1 VTLAVGI
8 DVGASKIAAGL
19 VDTSRG
25 TLIEAIRRPN
35 PGDPLEAL
43 ELCGRMAAELSPSGP
58 RPVGIGLCE
67 LVAPDGEITS
77 GVSVD
82 WRDLDVAS
90 VLPGVR
96 VESDVRAA
104 AAAEARY
111 GAARG
116 AASALYL
123 NIGSGISHCLLLD
136 GVPFAGARGNALVT
150 GAPPVE
156 EWSSGVGLARHAATG
171 SSEAALSDP
180 GHAQLVEDA
189 ARRLGAALATLVNA
203 LDPELVVIGG
213 GLGLDPHYMEMVVG
227 AARPLIYAPATAAL
241 PIVPARLGS
250 DAGVIGAAALA
261 VEAGTGAPR
270 ART

>member
-1 VTLAVGI
+1 VSLAVGI

-25 TLIEAIRRPN
+25 TVLEATRRPN

-43 ELCGRMAAELSPSGP
+43 ETCARMAEELSPSDP

-90 VLPGVR
+90 VVPGAR

-111 GAARG
+111 GAACG

-123 NIGSGISHCLLLD
+123 NVGSGISHCLLLD
-136 GVPFAGARGNALVT
+136 GVPLAGARGNALVT

-156 EWSSGVGLARHAATG
+156 DWWSGAGLARQAGTDSAEAVLADPRHA
-171 SSEAALSDP
+171 E
-180 GHAQLVEDA
+180 LVDDA

-213 GLGLDPHYMEMVVG
+213 GLGLDPRYMEMVVA
-227 AARPLIYAPATAAL
+227 AARPLIYAPTTAAL
-241 PIVPARLGS
+241 PIVPAQLGS
-250 DAGVIGAAALA
+250 EAGVIGAAALA
-261 VEAGTGAPR
+261 VNTP
-270 ART
+270 

>member
-1 VTLAVGI
+1 VSLAVGI

-25 TLIEAIRRPN
+25 TILEAIRRPN

-43 ELCGRMAAELSPSGP
+43 EECTRLAAELSAAEP
-58 RPVGIGLCE
+58 RPVGVGLCE
-67 LVAPDGEITS
+67 LVSPDGEITS

-82 WRDLDVAS
+82 WRNLDVAS
-90 VLPGVR
+90 ILPGAR

-123 NIGSGISHCLLLD
+123 NVGSGISHCLLLD
-136 GVPFAGARGNALVT
+136 GDPLAGARGNALVT

-156 EWSSGVGLARHAATG
+156 EWSSGTGLARQAGTDGA
-171 SSEAALSDP
+171 EAALSDP
-180 GHAQLVEDA
+180 RHAQLVDDA

-213 GLGLDPHYMEMVVG
+213 GLGLDPRYMEMVAA
-227 AARPLIYAPATAAL
+227 AARPLVYAPATAAL
-241 PIVPARLGS
+241 PIVPARLGA

-261 VEAGTGAPR
+261 TAGAG
-270 ART
+270 

>member
-1 VTLAVGI
+1 VTVAVGI

-19 VDTSRG
+19 VDTSSG
-25 TLIEAIRRPN
+25 TLLQATRRPN
-35 PGDPLEAL
+35 PGDTLEAL
-43 ELCGRMAAELSPSGP
+43 EACAGMAAELSPSEP

-67 LVAPDGEITS
+67 LVTPDGEITS

-82 WRDLDVAS
+82 WRDLDVVS
-90 VLPGVR
+90 ILPGAR
-96 VESDVRAA
+96 VESDVRAG

-123 NIGSGISHCLLLD
+123 NVGSGISHCLLLD
-136 GVPFAGARGNALVT
+136 GVPLAGARGNALVT

-156 EWSSGVGLARHAATG
+156 TWSSGVGLARQAGTVSA
-171 SSEAALSDP
+171 EAALADP
-180 GHAQLVEDA
+180 RHTQLVDDA

-203 LDPELVVIGG
+203 LDPELVVMGG
-213 GLGLDPHYMEMVVG
+213 GLGLHPRYMEMVVA

-261 VEAGTGAPR
+261 VEP
-270 ART
+270 